1 MTGALPDRGLAGK
14 VVLIAGGGGI
24 GGETAQRLAAE
35 GCRVVLGDIALSA
48 AQATADAIRAAGGD
62 CTAVAYDQSD
72 EASVRALADAAMA
85 AYGRIDHLFAN
96 AADMVALQEDGDV
109 LDIAMD
115 IFDRTVAV
123 NLRGTVLPV
132 VDLAARLGWRPTEA
146 THRHA
151 IIVAQIDGQARGLI
165 VDSVS
170 DIVTIPDGAL
180 QPPPVTGDDAMI
192 QFIEG
197 LAAID
202 DTMVMVLALPALG
215 TAGELAEAA

>member
-1 MTGALPDRGLAGK
+1 MQRE
-14 VVLIAGGGGI
+14 LITFEVNGQIFGI
-24 GGETAQRLAAE
+24 
-35 GCRVVLGDIALSA
+35 DIMSIRE
-48 AQATADAIRAAGGD
+48 IRAWTPVTPLPRVPHYVAG
-62 CTAVAYDQSD
+62 V
-72 EASVRALADAAMA
+72 
-85 AYGRIDHLFAN
+85 
-96 AADMVALQEDGDV
+96 
-109 LDIAMD
+109 
-115 IFDRTVAV
+115 V